1 MITMKHDIEN
11 RDDVKF
17 LINTFYDKVK
27 KDETIG
33 YIFNDIAKVNW
44 DYHLPIMYNFWE
56 SILFFTGTYTGNPMK
71 AHEKIH
77 PVVNFTAEHFS
88 VWLKLFTST
97 VDELFEGEKAEL
109 AKQRA
114 ISIATVMQLK
124 LLHEHAPIKVKQN

>member
-1 MITMKHDIEN
+1 MTTMKHDIEN
-11 RDDVKF
+11 RDDVK
-17 LINTFYDKVK
+17 LLVNTFYDKVK
-27 KDETIG
+27 KNEMIG

-56 SILFFTGTYTGNPMK
+56 NILFFTGTYTGNPMK
-71 AHEKIH
+71 MHEKMH
-77 PVVNFTAEHFS
+77 RVVNFTADQFN

-114 ISIATVMQLK
+114 ISIATLMQIK
-124 LLHEHAPIKVKQN
+124 LLHEHVPISVKK